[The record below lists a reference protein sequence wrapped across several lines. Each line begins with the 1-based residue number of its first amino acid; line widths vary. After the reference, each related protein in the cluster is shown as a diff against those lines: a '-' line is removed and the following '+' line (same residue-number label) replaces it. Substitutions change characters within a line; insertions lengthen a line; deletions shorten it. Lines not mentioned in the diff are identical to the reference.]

1 MKRCVVWGETKP
13 LDQFYRA
20 AGMADGHRSDCVPC
34 NLAAKK
40 ARTAL
45 NPQANRDRVRRWP
58 LENPERYRA
67 TQLEYAA
74 SGRKQIADRKSHL
87 KRKYGMTIAD
97 YDRMFEA
104 QGGVCAICG
113 EARPEERT
121 LHVDHD
127 HGTGVIRGLLCF
139 RCNNALGDF
148 REEYELFQRAADYL
162 DRDDQLA
169 LLVHERVGALRG

>member
-1 MKRCVVWGETKP
+1 
-13 LDQFYRA
+13 
-20 AGMADGHRSDCVPC
+20 
-34 NLAAKK
+34 
-40 ARTAL
+40 
-45 NPQANRDRVRRWP
+45 
-58 LENPERYRA
+58 
-67 TQLEYAA
+67 
-74 SGRKQIADRKSHL
+74 
-87 KRKYGMTIAD
+87 MTIAD

>member
-1 MKRCVVWGETKP
+1 MKRCVVCGETKP
-13 LDQFYRA
+13 LDRFYRA

-45 NPQANRDRVRRWP
+45 DPQANRDRVRRWQ
-58 LENPERYRA
+58 LENAERYRA
-67 TQLEYAA
+67 KQLEYAA
-74 SGRKQIADRKSHL
+74 SGRKQLVDRKSYL

-97 YDRMFEA
+97 YDRMFEH

-113 EARPEERT
+113 KPRPDERT

-127 HGTGVIRGLLCF
+127 HATGVIRGLLCF

-148 REEYELFQRAADYL
+148 DEEYELFQMAADYL
-162 DRDDQLA
+162 DRDDELDG
-169 LLVHERVGALRG
+169 LVRGRVGALGG